1 MKLSTKYFGEIDYEN
16 EEVIFF
22 PEGVFGFENEKKY
35 LLIRFDD
42 NNDTLLSLQSVDT
55 PTLAFVV
62 VNPFRMM
69 PDYEPY
75 VPSADM
81 EQLSVNNQENV
92 AIYSIAVVG
101 DDMGQ
106 TKVNLKAPLVINP
119 ATRTGRQVIL
129 DDPRYSFRHSFVPK
143 EHN

>member
-22 PEGVFGFENEKKY
+22 PEGIFGFEDEKKY

-42 NNDTLLSLQSVDT
+42 NDDTLLSLQSVDT
-55 PTLAFVV
+55 PALAFVA

-81 EQLSVNNQENV
+81 DFLSVKNQENV
-92 AIYSIAVVG
+92 AIYSIAIVG
-101 DDMGQ
+101 DDIAK
-106 TKVNLKAPLVINP
+106 TTVDLKAPLVINP
-119 ATRTGRQVIL
+119 ATHTGRQVIL